1 MVARSGDL
9 KLPPPGG
16 DVIGRRRVDTHI
28 LAIRALGAHA
38 EYDRVNRI
46 FVFSASKLVG
56 ADILLD
62 EASVTA
68 TENAI
73 MAAVTAEGTTILR
86 NATSEP
92 HVQELCHFLNT
103 LGAKIDHISSNTL
116 HIDGVKK
123 LHGGEFTIG
132 PAFLEVVG
140 FIGAAA
146 LTHGSITIKNAGD
159 RKSTRLKSQY

>member
-1 MVARSGDL
+1 MVARTGDL
-9 KLPPPGG
+9 RLPPPGG

-28 LAIRALGAHA
+28 LAIRALGAQA
-38 EYDRVNRI
+38 EYDRSNRV
-46 FVFSASKLVG
+46 FAFSAKKLIG

-73 MAAVTAEGTTILR
+73 MAAVSAQGTTILR

-92 HVQELCHFLNT
+92 HVQELCHFLNAI
-103 LGAKIDHISSNTL
+103 GAKIENISSNTL
-116 HIDGVKK
+116 HIHGVEK

-132 PAFLEVVG
+132 RILVVS

-146 LTHGSITIKNAGD
+146 LTRIVTIK
-159 RKSTRLKSQY
+159 TLEPII